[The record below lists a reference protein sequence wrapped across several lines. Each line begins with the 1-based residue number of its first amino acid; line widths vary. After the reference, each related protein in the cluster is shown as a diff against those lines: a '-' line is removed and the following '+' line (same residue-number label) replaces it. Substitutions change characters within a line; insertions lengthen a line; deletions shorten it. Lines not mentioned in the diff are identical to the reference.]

1 MSLLFLKLLLQ
12 HILLMIVCEIHRR
25 RKHNKNKADMFNDS
39 HSNSRKNRK
48 NYDQVVCN
56 DDQEKNSASSTLFDN
71 DGAQLISLIHDTL
84 RQNQK

>member
-1 MSLLFLKLLLQ
+1 VKFTEEESTIKIKL
-12 HILLMIVCEIHRR
+12 ICSMIPTLIQG
-25 RKHNKNKADMFNDS
+25 
-39 HSNSRKNRK
+39 KNRK
-48 NYDQVVCN
+48 NYDQVVGN

>member
-1 MSLLFLKLLLQ
+1 
-12 HILLMIVCEIHRR
+12 MIPTLIQG
-25 RKHNKNKADMFNDS
+25 
-39 HSNSRKNRK
+39 KNRK
-48 NYDQVVCN
+48 NYDQVVGN